1 MMSPNPDSFPVTEF
15 ELRVTQTQALM
26 HAQQIDALFFTT
38 EAEIRYY
45 TGFRTLFWQSPTRPW
60 FLIVPREGEPI
71 AVIPEIGAQLMQQT
85 WIQSIH
91 TWSSPHP
98 EDDGISM
105 LASLLANFSRIGI
118 PMGRES
124 SLRMPLSDFEELR
137 QRLPQIEWTDAS
149 AVVQSVRQIKS
160 EREISWIRKTCQSAS
175 AAFARLPDL
184 VHVGMP
190 LDAAFKA
197 FRIELLNQGAEDV
210 PYLVGGCGPDGYQD
224 VISPPDQ
231 RPIAEG
237 DVLMLDTGA
246 TCGGYYCDFDRNVG
260 FGQVSS
266 TCHAVYRKLY
276 EATEAA
282 LTVARPGVPVSE
294 LHRVMAEV
302 LDQTQSDVGRFGHG
316 LGMQLTETP
325 SNVDF
330 DHTVLKPGMVMT
342 LEPSYQYGERLM
354 VHEENIV
361 IREGAPE
368 LLSERAPEQ
377 LPLIG

>member
-1 MMSPNPDSFPVTEF
+1 MSAIEIDHFPVSEF
-15 ELRVTQTQALM
+15 ELRLRRTQQAM
-26 HAQQIDALFFTT
+26 HAAELDALFFTT
-38 EAEIRYY
+38 EPEMRYF
-45 TGFRTLFWQSPTRPW
+45 TGFRTMFWLSPTRPW
-60 FLIVPREGEPI
+60 FLVVPLSGKPI
-71 AVIPEIGAQLMQQT
+71 AVIPEIGAQLMRST
-85 WIQSIH
+85 WIESIH
-91 TWSSPHP
+91 TWSAPHA
-98 EDDGISM
+98 EDDGIS
-105 LASLLANFSRIGI
+105 LLVSVLRGFRRIGM

-124 SLRMPLSDFEELR
+124 QLRMPLADFQQVR
-137 QRLPQIEWTDAS
+137 QSIPHTEWVDATGL
-149 AVVQSVRQIKS
+149 VQSIRQIKS
-160 EREISWIRKTCQSAS
+160 EIEIDWIRSACQAAS
-175 AAFARLPDL
+175 RAFARLPEL

-190 LDAAFKA
+190 LDAAFA
-197 FRIELLNQGAEDV
+197 TFRIELLHQGAEDV

-231 RPIAEG
+231 RLITEG

-260 FGQVSS
+260 FGKVSP

-282 LTVARPGVPVSE
+282 LAVARPGVPVSQI
-294 LHRVMAEV
+294 HRVMADV
-302 LDQTQSDVGRFGHG
+302 LEQTQSDVGRFGHG

-330 DHTVLKPGMVMT
+330 DHTVLKPGMVIT
-342 LEPSYQYGERLM
+342 LEPSLQYRDRLM

-368 LLSERAPEQ
+368 LLSARAPEQ